1 MLRVKDLVTGYG
13 KSEIVQGANVDVGDR
28 EIVSLI
34 GPNGAG
40 KSTLMKALF
49 GLLDVWKG
57 TIELD
62 GKTLSGKSPEE
73 IVKAGLGYVPQVS
86 NVFPSLTVF
95 ENLQMGGYVVRDSLS
110 ARTEEVF
117 ELFPVLRDKR
127 RQKAGELSG
136 GQRQMLAFGRA
147 LMTKP
152 VLLLLDE
159 PTAGLA
165 PKVADDIMQTICDIN
180 ANGVALLIVEQNA
193 RKALEISDRGY
204 VLATGRNRFEG
215 TGEEILNNE
224 EIGNLYLG
232 G

>member
-1 MLRVKDLVTGYG
+1 MLHVKDLVTGYG
-13 KSEIVQGANVDVGDR
+13 KSEIVQGVDIDVGDG

-40 KSTLMKALF
+40 KSTLIKALF
-49 GLLDVWKG
+49 GLLEAWNG

-62 GKTLSGKSPEE
+62 GKLLSGKTPEA
-73 IVKAGLGYVPQVS
+73 IVKAGVGYVPQVD

-95 ENLQMGGYVVRDSLS
+95 ENLQMGGYVVREPLS
-110 ARTEEVF
+110 QRAEEVF
-117 ELFPVLRDKR
+117 ELFPVLREKR

-165 PKVADDIMQTICDIN
+165 PRVADDIMRTICDIN
-180 ANGVALLIVEQNA
+180 ANGVALLVVEQNA

-215 TGEEILNNE
+215 TGQEILSNE

>member
-1 MLRVKDLVTGYG
+1 MLKVEELVTGYG
-13 KSEIVQGANVDVGDR
+13 KSEIVQGVTLEVADQS
-28 EIVSLI
+28 IVSLI

-40 KSTLMKALF
+40 KSTLMKAVF

-57 TIELD
+57 SVELD
-62 GKTLSGKSPEE
+62 GKKLSGRSPEQ
-73 IVKAGLGYVPQVS
+73 IVRSGIGYVPQVD

-110 ARTEEVF
+110 GRTGEVF
-117 ELFPVLRDKR
+117 ELFPVLKEKK

-165 PKVADDIMQTICDIN
+165 PKVADEIMQTICDIN
-180 ANGVALLIVEQNA
+180 EKGVALLIVEQNA

-215 TGEEILNNE
+215 TGKEILENE

>member
-1 MLRVKDLVTGYG
+1 MLKVEQLVTGYG
-13 KSEIVQGANVDVGDR
+13 KSEIVQGLTLEVGDR

-57 TIELD
+57 TVELD
-62 GKTLSGKSPEE
+62 GKKLSGRSPEE
-73 IVKAGLGYVPQVS
+73 IVRSGIGYVPQVD

-95 ENLQMGGYVVRDSLS
+95 ENLQMGGYVVRESLS
-110 ARTEEVF
+110 DRTAEVF
-117 ELFPVLRDKR
+117 ELFPVLKEKR

-165 PKVADDIMQTICDIN
+165 PKVADEIMQTICDIN
-180 ANGVALLIVEQNA
+180 ENGVALLIVEQNA
-193 RKALEISDRGY
+193 RKSLEISDRGY

-215 TGEEILNNE
+215 TGKEILENE
-224 EIGNLYLG
+224 EIGTLYLG

>member
-1 MLRVKDLVTGYG
+1 MLKVEQLVTGYG
-13 KSEIVQGANVDVGDR
+13 KSEIVQGLTLEVGDR

-57 TIELD
+57 TVELD
-62 GKTLSGKSPEE
+62 GKKLSGRSPEE
-73 IVKAGLGYVPQVS
+73 IVRSGIGYVPQVD

-95 ENLQMGGYVVRDSLS
+95 ENLQMGGYVVRESLS
-110 ARTEEVF
+110 DRTAEVF
-117 ELFPVLRDKR
+117 ELFPVLKEKR

-165 PKVADDIMQTICDIN
+165 PKVADEIMQTICDIN
-180 ANGVALLIVEQNA
+180 ENGVALLIVEQNA
-193 RKALEISDRGY
+193 RKSLEISDRGY

-215 TGEEILNNE
+215 TGKEILESE
-224 EIGNLYLG
+224 EIGTLYLG